1 MMGAIVPMFPSGP
14 VRNTQLVTSVP
25 GYDLGAANPQTV
37 KNWFVGGLEI
47 VSGDRTDVVLAA
59 IVLYEQTLE
68 EVWRTFRPLVHAL
81 HLAQQ
86 SGHLAGAGVAI
97 GDCSNERVLGDEAAQ
112 DLQRY
117 AEAKGVSFG
126 YRFFNANIGHS
137 AGCNELAVGATADAL
152 LFVNP
157 DTYCAPTAIR
167 YLVDAFDDPA
177 AAAADARQIPAE
189 HPKDFFPVT
198 GEQSWASG
206 FFLFVRRS
214 AFEAVGGFDRSLF
227 TYGNDVDLSW
237 RLRLRGHRVVHAPRA
252 VVFHDKR
259 LNERAE
265 VVPTKTELYQGLLAR
280 FLLAHKFGRPDV
292 IADLERQLA
301 HTEVPAHRQ
310 ALVDYQAMAAAGSLP
325 DRLKDGRNVADF
337 RDGDYGPRR
346 F

>member
-1 MMGAIVPMFPSGP
+1 
-14 VRNTQLVTSVP
+14 
-25 GYDLGAANPQTV
+25 
-37 KNWFVGGLEI
+37 

-59 IVLYEQTLE
+59 IVLHEQTLE

-81 HLAQQ
+81 HLAQR
-86 SGHLAGAGVAI
+86 SGHLADAGVTI
-97 GDCSNERVLGDEAAQ
+97 GDCSAEPVLGDAAAQ
-112 DLQRY
+112 DLERH
-117 AEAKGVSFG
+117 AAAKGVSFG
-126 YRFFNANIGHS
+126 YRFFDANLGHS
-137 AGCNELAVGATADAL
+137 AGCNELAAGATADAL

-167 YLVDAFDDPA
+167 YLVDAFDDPWA
-177 AAAADARQIPAE
+177 VAADARQIPCE

-206 FFLFVRRS
+206 FFLAVRRT

-237 RLRLRGHRVVHAPRA
+237 RLWLRGHRVVHAPRA

-265 VVPTKTELYQGLLAR
+265 VIPTRTELYQGLLAR

-292 IADLERQLA
+292 IADLEKQLA
-301 HTEVPAHRQ
+301 TTTLPAHRQ
-310 ALVDYQAMAAAGSLP
+310 ALADYRAMAAAGSLP
-325 DRLKDGRNVADF
+325 ARVPDGRTVADF